1 MTACPQC
8 GSNLSSSAKF
18 CSKCGHTLVANGS
31 AAKGTATTNQG
42 LPSQPQAAKTKP
54 LPPSGQTAEPAPTQR
69 LSAPSLF
76 TRLADGDL
84 IHGDRFEIATCVEQ
98 TPALNTYV
106 VVDRKIRRC
115 RRCGAGNPHKARF
128 CETCG
133 EKLETDSIFLMQ
145 ESFAEPTLAAAM
157 KAAKLG
163 ICHANLVNIY
173 ESFSDRPINRQE
185 RFYVLKDPVLV
196 DIASD
201 GIQSAKRL
209 SELPA
214 ASPAQA
220 LTWAIVIGN
229 VLDTLASVGAYLPD
243 LTLAQILLVGS
254 DVRLDVMES
263 VKSFTPPQAE
273 KVAAHHVQSLAR
285 LLQEMARGSGFTP
298 PQLAILNEAQTAD
311 RYATATEFVAALQH
325 AQQAGPVTA
334 PIGEGG
340 ALQVVAG
347 KLTDLGL
354 VREINEDSL
363 LSMELD
369 QFHNSVN
376 APLRLY
382 AIADGMGGHAAGE
395 VASKLALNQ
404 LSRALLDQV
413 QATIV
418 ANTQLPRFD
427 YTALLKQAAQSAAK
441 AVYDQGQ
448 RTRSDMGTTLV
459 AALVDVAGAR
469 AHIVNVGDSRIYK
482 INAQGMRQISKD
494 HSMVQLLID
503 KQQLT
508 PAEARHHP
516 QANLIYRT
524 LGERANV
531 EIDTYEEPLAAGDM
545 LLLCTDGLSGL
556 VEDSQMHTVVTSSS
570 SPQAAC
576 AKLVELAKAGG
587 GHDNITV
594 IVVQLTK

>member
-1 MTACPQC
+1 VRLEFEFERQVLQQMWPHAGRQRVRRERDRYDKP
-8 GSNLSSSAKF
+8 GIAI
-18 CSKCGHTLVANGS
+18 S
-31 AAKGTATTNQG
+31 AASGKNQ
-42 LPSQPQAAKTKP
+42 T

-243 LTLAQILLVGS
+243 LTLAQIL
-254 DVRLDVMES
+254 
-263 VKSFTPPQAE
+263 
-273 KVAAHHVQSLAR
+273 SLAAMCVWM
-285 LLQEMARGSGFTP
+285 LW
-298 PQLAILNEAQTAD
+298 
-311 RYATATEFVAALQH
+311 
-325 AQQAGPVTA
+325 
-334 PIGEGG
+334 
-340 ALQVVAG
+340 
-347 KLTDLGL
+347 
-354 VREINEDSL
+354 SL
-363 LSMELD
+363 SS
-369 QFHNSVN
+369 HS
-376 APLRLY
+376 
-382 AIADGMGGHAAGE
+382 
-395 VASKLALNQ
+395 
-404 LSRALLDQV
+404 
-413 QATIV
+413 
-418 ANTQLPRFD
+418 PRR
-427 YTALLKQAAQSAAK
+427 KQK
-441 AVYDQGQ
+441 
-448 RTRSDMGTTLV
+448 R
-459 AALVDVAGAR
+459 
-469 AHIVNVGDSRIYK
+469 
-482 INAQGMRQISKD
+482 
-494 HSMVQLLID
+494 
-503 KQQLT
+503 
-508 PAEARHHP
+508 
-516 QANLIYRT
+516 
-524 LGERANV
+524 
-531 EIDTYEEPLAAGDM
+531 
-545 LLLCTDGLSGL
+545 
-556 VEDSQMHTVVTSSS
+556 
-570 SPQAAC
+570 
-576 AKLVELAKAGG
+576 
-587 GHDNITV
+587 
-594 IVVQLTK
+594 

>member
-1 MTACPQC
+1 
-8 GSNLSSSAKF
+8 
-18 CSKCGHTLVANGS
+18 
-31 AAKGTATTNQG
+31 
-42 LPSQPQAAKTKP
+42 
-54 LPPSGQTAEPAPTQR
+54 
-69 LSAPSLF
+69 
-76 TRLADGDL
+76 
-84 IHGDRFEIATCVEQ
+84 
-98 TPALNTYV
+98 
-106 VVDRKIRRC
+106 
-115 RRCGAGNPHKARF
+115 
-128 CETCG
+128 
-133 EKLETDSIFLMQ
+133 
-145 ESFAEPTLAAAM
+145 
-157 KAAKLG
+157 
-163 ICHANLVNIY
+163 
-173 ESFSDRPINRQE
+173 
-185 RFYVLKDPVLV
+185 
-196 DIASD
+196 
-201 GIQSAKRL
+201 
-209 SELPA
+209 
-214 ASPAQA
+214 
-220 LTWAIVIGN
+220 
-229 VLDTLASVGAYLPD
+229 
-243 LTLAQILLVGS
+243 
-254 DVRLDVMES
+254 
-263 VKSFTPPQAE
+263 
-273 KVAAHHVQSLAR
+273 
-285 LLQEMARGSGFTP
+285 
-298 PQLAILNEAQTAD
+298 
-311 RYATATEFVAALQH
+311 
-325 AQQAGPVTA
+325 
-334 PIGEGG
+334 
-340 ALQVVAG
+340 
-347 KLTDLGL
+347 
-354 VREINEDSL
+354 
-363 LSMELD
+363 MELD

-441 AVYDQGQ
+441 AVFDQGQ

-482 INAQGMRQISKD
+482 INAQGIRQISKD

-508 PAEARHHP
+508 PEQARNHP
-516 QANLIYRT
+516 QGNLIYRT

-545 LLLCTDGLSGL
+545 LLLCSDGLSGL
-556 VEDSQMHTVVTSSS
+556 VEDSQLHTVVTSSP